1 MKTVFYSFIIA
12 ILTITA
18 SFAQKDLGDG
28 WKIFGQ
34 IRLRSELDGRD
45 FSNSTH
51 PYTFA
56 SSRIRFGVQKSFE
69 GKVILYIQAQ
79 DSRVFGSEPGT
90 LKSSAN
96 LDLHQGYV
104 MLNGLFGWNW
114 LIQAGRFEV
123 VYGTERFFGAV
134 GWNYVGRSFD
144 GIRFVLAPKVWDLHL
159 FGLTVRESVNYIGNA
174 NPGIYPY
181 PQEPTPSHSIYGF
194 WKITR
199 FNKNQK
205 LDVFGYYDVNREK
218 VIGDTSKLSVGTVG
232 GSYWGTFGRFS
243 TIVEAGYQFGSKE
256 GKDLSAYL
264 VSASAYYKTGI
275 TKLGLAADILSGTNP
290 DDQSTKMNTFNPAY
304 ATNHKFYG
312 FMDYFIGIPK
322 NTLNLGLND
331 FYAILFVQP
340 KDSKWEF
347 GANLHH
353 FMSNKSANVFLVEEQ
368 NSVETSTFGQEL
380 DLTVKYAFVKGTTI
394 VWGNSFFFQGDLMK
408 AMYFPGEDVAYW
420 TYLMLTASL

>member
-123 VYGTERFFGAV
+123 VYGTERFFGA
-134 GWNYVGRSFD
+134 
-144 GIRFVLAPKVWDLHL
+144 
-159 FGLTVRESVNYIGNA
+159 
-174 NPGIYPY
+174 
-181 PQEPTPSHSIYGF
+181 
-194 WKITR
+194 
-199 FNKNQK
+199 
-205 LDVFGYYDVNREK
+205 
-218 VIGDTSKLSVGTVG
+218 
-232 GSYWGTFGRFS
+232 
-243 TIVEAGYQFGSKE
+243 
-256 GKDLSAYL
+256 
-264 VSASAYYKTGI
+264 
-275 TKLGLAADILSGTNP
+275 
-290 DDQSTKMNTFNPAY
+290 
-304 ATNHKFYG
+304 
-312 FMDYFIGIPK
+312 
-322 NTLNLGLND
+322 
-331 FYAILFVQP
+331 
-340 KDSKWEF
+340 
-347 GANLHH
+347 
-353 FMSNKSANVFLVEEQ
+353 
-368 NSVETSTFGQEL
+368 
-380 DLTVKYAFVKGTTI
+380 
-394 VWGNSFFFQGDLMK
+394 
-408 AMYFPGEDVAYW
+408 
-420 TYLMLTASL
+420 